1 MRLQHLSEFVGSI
14 YDTAWDSNACPPMLN
29 RLADLLAATT
39 GAHFG
44 SYSSRTYITR
54 NVAPRHDPK
63 YIRSFSEYWARHDI
77 FWQRGANYPV
87 GVVFM
92 PETFMSRDEHRRT
105 DIFNEW
111 YRPQRIEAMMR
122 TNLLV
127 EGPVSTVVTVGRSY
141 SEGDFSTAEIRL
153 FTALIPHL

>member
-1 MRLQHLSEFVGSI
+1 MRLHALSELVGLI
-14 YDTAWDSNACPPMLN
+14 YDTALDPDAWPALLN

-44 SYSSRTYITR
+44 SCNSRTYVTT
-54 NVAPRHDPK
+54 NLSPRQDPQ
-63 YIRSFSEYWARHDI
+63 YIRSFSEYWGRRDS

-87 GVVFM
+87 GAVFM
-92 PETFMSRDEHRRT
+92 PETFMSREEHCRT

-111 YRPQRIEAMMR
+111 YKPQRIEAMMR

-127 EGPVSTVVTVGRSY
+127 EGPVSTVVTVGRPY
-141 SEGDFSTAEIRL
+141 SEGDFGTSEIGL
-153 FTALIPHL
+153 FDALIP